1 MFLTYNTLLICTKR
15 EQMEFS
21 KISHLEHKNNAKK
34 YIEEGKLD
42 EFKKLLNQATYTQ
55 KETRWEEVHD
65 NSNCVCGGY
74 DPSHYSSRSYEV
86 DAITSYLQNP
96 QDTKDFLNYALLNNQ
111 KEIIQWIWQ
120 SNKNLSLPSKP
131 CLLFSKDYF
140 EIFANANDYS
150 KEGEIR
156 NFSEVFDKLSMV
168 QDKIRDLRSRGFIRE
183 AELAYKLANNIQ
195 TSMLNY
201 VFSIQQPNALSTFK
215 TECAESI
222 KLAEE
227 SSLSQHRGWKDIL
240 LNLSLAII
248 GVGIVYL
255 AAASVNYYKTEGKHF
270 FFHTQTKSEEIV
282 HDLSSTISS
291 MNN

>member
-1 MFLTYNTLLICTKR
+1 MA
-15 EQMEFS
+15 FS
-21 KISHLEHKNNAKK
+21 KTSHIEHKNNAKK

-42 EFKKLLNQATYTQ
+42 EFKKLLNQAVYTQ

-74 DPSHYSSRSYEV
+74 DPHHYSTRSYEV
-86 DAITSYLQNP
+86 DVTKPYLKNP

-111 KEIIQWIWQ
+111 KEIIMWIWLN
-120 SNKNLSLPSKP
+120 NKNLTLPSNP
-131 CLLFSKDYF
+131 SLLFSKDYF
-140 EIFANANDYS
+140 EIFANANDCN

-156 NFSEVFDKLSMV
+156 DFSTVFDKLSIL
-168 QDKIRDLRSRGFIRE
+168 QDKIQDLKSRGFIKE

-227 SSLSQHRGWKDIL
+227 SSLSQHREWKDIL

-248 GVGIVYL
+248 GVGVVYL

-270 FFHTQTKSEEIV
+270 FFHTQTKSEEIIN
-282 HDLSSTISS
+282 DLANTISS
-291 MNN
+291 MKN